1 MAICFDYK
9 YYISQTTLPSMA
21 RTSYNSMKIPVP
33 SRETQQQIVAFID
46 NKTIDIDVLIC
57 EKEALVSDLESHKKS
72 LIFEVVTGKRKAV

>member
-9 YYISQTTLPSMA
+9 YYIAQTTLPSMA
-21 RTSYNSMKIPVP
+21 QTSYNSMKIPVP

>member
-1 MAICFDYK
+1 MA
-9 YYISQTTLPSMA
+9 Q
-21 RTSYNSMKIPVP
+21 TSYNSMKIPVP

>member
-21 RTSYNSMKIPVP
+21 QTSYNSMKIPVP

-46 NKTIDIDVLIC
+46 NKTIDIDVRIC
-57 EKEALVSDLESHKKS
+57 EMEALVSDLESHKKS

>member
-9 YYISQTTLPSMA
+9 YYISQTTLPNMA
-21 RTSYNSMKIPVP
+21 QTSYNSMKIPVP

-46 NKTIDIDVLIC
+46 NKTDIDVLIC

>member
-1 MAICFDYK
+1 
-9 YYISQTTLPSMA
+9 
-21 RTSYNSMKIPVP
+21 MKIPVP

-46 NKTIDIDVLIC
+46 NKTDIDVLIC